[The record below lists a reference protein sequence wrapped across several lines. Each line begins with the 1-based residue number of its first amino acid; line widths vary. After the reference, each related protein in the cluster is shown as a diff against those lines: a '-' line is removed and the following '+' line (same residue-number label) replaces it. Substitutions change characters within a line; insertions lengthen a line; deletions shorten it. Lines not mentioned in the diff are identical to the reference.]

1 MKCHVNNVCTK
12 ANKTFDFLRRNLS
25 ISSTSVKDQAYK
37 HLTRSPLEYACSAW
51 DPCNKGE
58 IGQFEMVQRSV
69 DRFVTRQWNTSSVGD
84 MLQAYEIANENVA
97 ITKKNDRLI
106 QPLRQSLYINSSSF
120 IILRCKTQQRQ
131 EYTRLWNEIKIKLDF

>member
-69 DRFVTRQWNTSSVGD
+69 DRFVTNRQWNTSSVGD
-84 MLQAYEIANENVA
+84 MLQHLNWNSL
-97 ITKKNDRLI
+97 KDRLM
-106 QPLRQSLYINSSSF
+106 
-120 IILRCKTQQRQ
+120 K
-131 EYTRLWNEIKIKLDF
+131 